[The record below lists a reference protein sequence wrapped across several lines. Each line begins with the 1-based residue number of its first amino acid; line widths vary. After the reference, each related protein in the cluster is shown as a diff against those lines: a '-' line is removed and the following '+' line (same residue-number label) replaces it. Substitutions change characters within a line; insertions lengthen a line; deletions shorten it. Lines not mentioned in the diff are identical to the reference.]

1 MTAKNK
7 KKLVAAAAG
16 VVLLF
21 GIPLLVYGYYNARSP
36 GRSQAVAGL
45 RVAVERIS
53 NAAATPGF
61 KFTSVPPPFKPNAAT
76 QGKFSLLTG
85 QRDGNSA
92 RLGRFQNGGLPDGPD
107 APNQNFFF
115 SDGSIGG
122 RILVDLEQ
130 PKDIQ
135 QINTYSWHVSDRGP
149 QRYNL
154 YAYADTA
161 EDASPTAV
169 GSDDPLKFGWLLLA
183 KVDTRP
189 KPGTPGGQYG
199 VSISAPAGVIG
210 HYRYLLFDCR
220 RTESD
225 DRWGNTFYSEIDVI
239 AK

>member
-1 MTAKNK
+1 MISK
-7 KKLVAAAAG
+7 KKKTVVA
-16 VVLLF
+16 VVAVAVIVI
-21 GIPLLVYGYYNARSP
+21 GIPLLVYAYYNARFP
-36 GRSQAVAGL
+36 GHSQAAAGL

-53 NAAATPGF
+53 NDAATPQF
-61 KFTSVPPPFKPNAAT
+61 KFTEVPSPFKPNAAT
-76 QGKFSLLTG
+76 EGKFSLVTG
-85 QRDGNSA
+85 QRDGNSGW
-92 RLGRFQNGGLPDGPD
+92 LGKFQYGSLPD
-107 APNQNFFF
+107 APDAPDRNFFF

-122 RILVDLEQ
+122 RILVDLGQ

-135 QINTYSWHVSDRGP
+135 QINTYSWHVSDRAP

-154 YAYADTA
+154 YAYADTS
-161 EDASPTAV
+161 EVSSPVSV

-189 KPGTPGGQYG
+189 KLGTPGGQYG
-199 VSISAPAGVIG
+199 VSISSPTGVIG

-220 RTESD
+220 RTEST